1 MSRFHTFETIINM
14 QPNTKTMNLK
24 SILMNFSKHFNH
36 KKKKNGRILCA
47 ANDLTSL
54 QLGII

>member
-1 MSRFHTFETIINM
+1 MRRFHTFETIINM

-36 KKKKNGRILCA
+36 KKKKKMDGFYA
-47 ANDLTSL
+47 L
-54 QLGII
+54 QTISQVYNLE